1 MGPAKQWVNTMTMRT
16 PAENRKQ
23 TGVKLLL
30 GGIALAV
37 SGIGF
42 GVAWKTWM
50 AYPMVILG
58 LLAAGMAA
66 AIYLISG
73 NDNG

>member
-1 MGPAKQWVNTMTMRT
+1 MPTT
-16 PAENRKQ
+16 AENRKQ
-23 TGVKLLL
+23 TGLKLLL

-42 GVAWKTWM
+42 GVAWNTWM

-66 AIYLISG
+66 AIYFIS
-73 NDNG
+73 NSDDQA